1 MDARATGVF
10 AVTVSLPRSYLGRA
24 ELRIGPD
31 SVTLIARPIRHYRA
45 IVLSLACVAL
55 VPLAVAFAIPGWALP
70 GQLTLRAVLVGV
82 IVGTLAG
89 VSYWLLFRSHGN
101 PRSMTLPRTSVSL
114 VKHKGRVL
122 AVGASFD
129 GEAHS
134 RTWTLGARTR
144 DDADVIASALTTVS
158 T

>member
-1 MDARATGVF
+1 MDAIATGGF

-45 IVLSLACVAL
+45 IVLSFVGAVL
-55 VPLAVAFAIPGWALP
+55 VLMVGGMAALP
-70 GQLTLRAVLVGV
+70 GGWSLRAVLVGV
-82 IVGTLAG
+82 IVGVLAG
-89 VSYWLLFRSHGN
+89 GLYWLLFTSRGN
-101 PRSMTLPRTSVSL
+101 PCSMTLPLTSVPL
-114 VKHKGRVL
+114 EKHKGRVL
-122 AVGASFD
+122 VLGASFD

-144 DDADVIASALTTVS
+144 DDANAIASALTTVS